1 MTARLFLHVMA
12 TEAKKRLTYR
22 VDFWLQAFVVFG
34 VEALL
39 AWAVWKAVFL
49 ESGSDRISGLD
60 FTGAVLYQVTAILS
74 MKVVRGSE
82 FSDQVSDDIYT
93 GGYSRY
99 LLYPLPYFGFKYA
112 AQLGSQTPNVLQF
125 VVFGTL
131 APIVLSSAVIGV
143 TPTGVLMAIPSL
155 LVANLLYYV
164 MSLALQ
170 GVAFWADNVWSLMVA
185 QRLLSAVLGGAL
197 FPLAMLPDGA
207 RRVFDVLPFRYLYAD
222 PIETILGRRDV
233 VAWATGLLVA
243 LAWCAVFALLG
254 RLVFRRG
261 RLSYSGVGI

>member
-1 MTARLFLHVMA
+1 MTARLFLRVMA

-39 AWAVWKAVFL
+39 AWAVWKAVFV

-112 AQLGSQTPNVLQF
+112 AQLGSQTPNALQF

-143 TPTGVLMAIPSL
+143 TPAGVLMAIPSL

-233 VAWATGLLVA
+233 VAWATGLVVA
-243 LAWCAVFALLG
+243 LVWCGSFALLG
-254 RLVFRRG
+254 RFVFRRG

>member
-1 MTARLFLHVMA
+1 VTVRLFLRVMA

-39 AWAVWKAVFL
+39 AWAVWKAVFV
-49 ESGSDRISGLD
+49 ESGSGRISGLD
-60 FTGAVLYQVTAILS
+60 FPGAVLYQVTAILS

-112 AQLGSQTPNVLQF
+112 SQLGSQTPNALQL

-131 APIVLSSAVIGV
+131 APIVLTSAVIGV
-143 TPTGVLMAIPSL
+143 SPAGVVMAVPSL

-197 FPLAMLPDGA
+197 FPLAMLPEGA
-207 RRVFDVLPFRYLYAD
+207 RRVFDLLPFRHLYAD

-233 VAWATGLLVA
+233 VAWATDLGVA
-243 LAWCAVFALLG
+243 LAWCGVFALLG

>member
-1 MTARLFLHVMA
+1 MSLRLFLRIVA

-34 VEALL
+34 VEAML
-39 AWAVWKAVFL
+39 AWCIWRAVFV
-49 ESGSDRISGLD
+49 ESGAPRVAGLD
-60 FTGAVLYQVTAILS
+60 FDGAVLYQVSAILVT
-74 MKVVRGSE
+74 KLVRGSE
-82 FSDQVSDDIYT
+82 FSDQISDDIYT

-112 AQLGSQTPNVLQF
+112 SQLGAQTPAALQF

-131 APIVLSSAVIGV
+131 APIVITSAVIGV
-143 TPTGVLMAIPSL
+143 APAGVAMAIPSL
-155 LVANLLYYV
+155 LAANLLYYL

-185 QRLLSAVLGGAL
+185 QRLLSAVLGGSL
-197 FPLAMLPDGA
+197 FPYDILPDGA
-207 RRVFDVLPFRYLYAD
+207 RRVFDVLPFRWLYAD
-222 PIETILGRRDV
+222 PVETLLGRRDP
-233 VAWATGLLVA
+233 VAWAIGLAIA
-243 LAWCAVFALLG
+243 LGWCAAFALLG
-254 RLVFRRG
+254 RVVFRRG